1 MSDSS
6 TPTSDYYTT
15 IYDIPRT
22 DNRISEKDIATIFK
36 ILHIDPNK
44 ELENATFPR
53 HVEEAQD
60 EKHLIAAIKNPFGL
74 IKRDGALTL
83 AGMYVDNKIKE
94 AHQGKLDAAKRLKVA
109 AGLPPRTKN
118 GSNNIRKWVEQ
129 KRKGGKICTRKRKL
143 RGIARKTRKH
153 NKDIFHIFR

>member
-1 MSDSS
+1 MSDS

-22 DNRISEKDIATIFK
+22 DNKISEKDIATIFK
-36 ILHIDPNK
+36 ILHIDPNMV
-44 ELENATFPR
+44 LENSTFPY
-53 HVEEAQD
+53 HAMLAHDQET
-60 EKHLIAAIKNPFGL
+60 LIAAIKKPDGL
-74 IKRDGALTL
+74 IKPDGTLTL

-94 AHQGKLDAAKRLKVA
+94 AHQGKLDAAKRFKVA

-118 GSNNIRKWVEQ
+118 GSTNIRKWVEEK